1 MANQQTHWM
10 PRCGLWVH
18 RFHQDFYD
26 SSDVLIVKNVE
37 LEIFSSQM
45 RLFQRWEPMEP
56 EHLQFDDISWY
67 DVCFTNLDMLL
78 LTLRTQKH
86 GWKTKLRHCVRE
98 KYWLATFCR
107 SLQVGLWI
115 TLDRQVGKKECFL
128 LQLTAWKA
136 QHNCIGKRKQFLHVK
151 GERDRESESWW
162 SFLTIKVSW
171 ICRVLR
177 LKGFGHVAAHEDSH
191 RVFHRFHGES
201 FRLPADICRLSSV
214 STLVQGGVD

>member
-1 MANQQTHWM
+1 M
-10 PRCGLWVH
+10 
-18 RFHQDFYD
+18 
-26 SSDVLIVKNVE
+26 SSLK
-37 LEIFSSQM
+37 FSSSMWVFNVGNQNTCNFM
-45 RLFQRWEPMEP
+45 IS
-56 EHLQFDDISWY
+56 ISWY

-78 LTLRTQKH
+78 LTLLKNM
-86 GWKTKLRHCVRE
+86 GSTKLRHCVRE

-107 SLQVGLWI
+107 SLQVGLWF

-191 RVFHRFHGES
+191 REIHRFHGES

-214 STLVQGGVD
+214 STLVQWGVD

>member
-1 MANQQTHWM
+1 
-10 PRCGLWVH
+10 
-18 RFHQDFYD
+18 
-26 SSDVLIVKNVE
+26 
-37 LEIFSSQM
+37 M
-45 RLFQRWEPMEP
+45 RLFQRLGTRRNTCNFMMFVSQIFSHAVADTSNPKTWVKNKA
-56 EHLQFDDISWY
+56 Q
-67 DVCFTNLDMLL
+67 
-78 LTLRTQKH
+78 TL
-86 GWKTKLRHCVRE
+86 RE

-151 GERDRESESWW
+151 GERDRESERWW

-191 RVFHRFHGES
+191 PVFHRFHGES